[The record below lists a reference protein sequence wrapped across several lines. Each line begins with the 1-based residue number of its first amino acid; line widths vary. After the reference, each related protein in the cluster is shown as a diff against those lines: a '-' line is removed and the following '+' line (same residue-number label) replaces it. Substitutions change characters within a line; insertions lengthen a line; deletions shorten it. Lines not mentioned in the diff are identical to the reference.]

1 MAVEQLKLLKVAAQ
15 IDKGDIPK
23 NKADVQG
30 LLCGVAEFDWNSS
43 RSTIRPGAICE
54 NLTSFS
60 GSVRPPRLPQ
70 TTAVGVYAQRRR
82 RKFRHGG
89 RALCHSE

>member
-54 NLTSFS
+54 NLTSYQRHLHAHRHPDSAF
-60 GSVRPPRLPQ
+60 R
-70 TTAVGVYAQRRR
+70 VYAQRRR

-89 RALCHSE
+89 RTLCHSE